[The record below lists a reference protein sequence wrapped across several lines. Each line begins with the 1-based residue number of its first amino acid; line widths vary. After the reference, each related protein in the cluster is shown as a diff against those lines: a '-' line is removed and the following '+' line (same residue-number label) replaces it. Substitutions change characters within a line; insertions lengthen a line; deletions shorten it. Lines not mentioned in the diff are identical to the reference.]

1 MKTLISI
8 IMATVVSA
16 FAASGQNSL
25 SVGDKVPG
33 FTAKADDGSTWDL
46 NRHIG
51 TNYIVVYFYPAA
63 FTGGCTA
70 QACSYRDHRTDLQKS
85 GIEVVGVSGDNVD
98 GLRLF
103 KKAENINFPLLS
115 DDKGVIAKA
124 FGVPVSDGG
133 TVVKTIEDKEHQIV
147 RGVTE
152 KRWTFII
159 GKDGKIIYK
168 NESVNPSKD
177 PEEVLA
183 FVNGL
188 SQNNH

>member
-8 IMATVVSA
+8 IMTTVVSA

-33 FTAKADDGSTWDL
+33 FNAKADDGSTWDL

-188 SQNNH
+188 SHNKQ